1 MAQETATKLQKAVP
15 QELAKETPRREAAGE
30 EIRQRAYEIYL
41 DRGAAPGFELDDWL
55 QAERELRK
63 RSAAPLQSTIL

>member
-1 MAQETATKLQKAVP
+1 MAQETATKVQKAVP
-15 QELAKETPRREAAGE
+15 QAPARETPRHKVTDE

-55 QAERELRK
+55 QAERELRS
-63 RSAAPLQSTIL
+63 RE

>member
-1 MAQETATKLQKAVP
+1 MAQPAATKTQKVVP
-15 QELAKETPRREAAGE
+15 QEPVAETPRREMTDE

-55 QAERELRK
+55 QAERELRS
-63 RSAAPLQSTIL
+63 RQ

>member
-15 QELAKETPRREAAGE
+15 QEPARKSPRREVTDE

-55 QAERELRK
+55 QAERELRS
-63 RSAAPLQSTIL
+63 RE

>member
-1 MAQETATKLQKAVP
+1 MAQPAATKTQKVEP
-15 QELAKETPRREAAGE
+15 QEPVAEGPRREVTDE

-55 QAERELRK
+55 QAERELRS
-63 RSAAPLQSTIL
+63 RE